1 MNQPPVNSLQQ
12 KQHTISAGLVVLN
25 IFLGLVYV
33 NCIPQEEDSFF
44 MGFLG
49 VGILA
54 VLLQA
59 LFVFTYKG
67 KAPFLSKC
75 ILVVLLLA
83 TVAYGALICYVI
95 ALGKAFQH

>member
-1 MNQPPVNSLQQ
+1 MSGQPANSMQQ
-12 KQHTISAGLVVLN
+12 KQHTISAGLIVLN

-44 MGFLG
+44 MGLLG

-54 VLLQA
+54 VLLQV

-83 TVAYGALICYVI
+83 TIAYGMLICYAI
-95 ALGKAFQH
+95 ALAKAFQH